1 MIKDTGLKF
10 GVCSF
15 GTVSLTCLNLSLEYI
30 LVAKHEI
37 QIYASWS
44 AYTSW
49 GDVYEFSIFLTFWYK
64 NTFCRACMVILVQ
77 GVNFKALT
85 CNFFNFEVL
94 GLILGIGVF

>member
-37 QIYASWS
+37 QIYAS
-44 AYTSW
+44 
-49 GDVYEFSIFLTFWYK
+49 
-64 NTFCRACMVILVQ
+64 
-77 GVNFKALT
+77 
-85 CNFFNFEVL
+85 
-94 GLILGIGVF
+94 